1 MKVTPVEG
9 YYRYVKRNRRINKKE
24 RSAGV
29 VDTGGKPRQPH

>member
-1 MKVTPVEG
+1 MKIIPVKV
-9 YYRYVKRNRRINKKE
+9 YYSYVKRNGRINKKE